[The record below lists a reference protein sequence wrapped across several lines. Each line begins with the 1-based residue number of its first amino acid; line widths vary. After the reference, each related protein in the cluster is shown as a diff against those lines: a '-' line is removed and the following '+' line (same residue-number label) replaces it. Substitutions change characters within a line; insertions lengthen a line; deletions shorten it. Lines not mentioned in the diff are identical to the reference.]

1 MSWFRR
7 NRGWQGDYYRRNPNW
22 DRSPDSFT
30 RYRKPTFRG
39 MLRDFLIRVV
49 AFTVLAAL
57 GLAWVKFHFLGGMF
71 RPSF

>member
-1 MSWFRR
+1 M
-7 NRGWQGDYYRRNPNW
+7 
-22 DRSPDSFT
+22 

-39 MLRDFLIRVV
+39 MLRDFLIRLV

-57 GLAWVKFHFLGGMF
+57 GLAWVKYHFLRGMF